1 MMINASK
8 IAQPAMSLDSILEKL
23 LHDFRETFTRE
34 FAPYPIELSFKVK
47 IPAKVRNKLIEHIPG
62 FFQSYGFKILNIENT
77 EDGIIIHF
85 E

>member
-8 IAQPAMSLDSILEKL
+8 ISQPNLPIDDILENL
-23 LHDFRETFTRE
+23 FHDFREMFTRE

-47 IPAKVRNKLIEHIPG
+47 IPAKVRDKLIEHIPG